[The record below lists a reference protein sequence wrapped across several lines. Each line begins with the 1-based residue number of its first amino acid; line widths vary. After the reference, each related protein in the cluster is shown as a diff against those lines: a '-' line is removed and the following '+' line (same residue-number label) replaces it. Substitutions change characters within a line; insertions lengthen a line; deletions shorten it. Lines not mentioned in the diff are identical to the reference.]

1 MRPFISEKSYP
12 LLPRS
17 NALPA
22 LLAALLFVAAS
33 SANAVVTLLGNPYT
47 PSGANFS
54 IYAVQG
60 LDLST
65 GNGSGG
71 NPQVNRGVEFDDGL
85 GVSYSQP
92 NGNLTHFGLGLYSDA
107 QHQVQTTGLRVQ
119 YNTLVDPFSLT
130 LRLEDFDLGANDT
143 FFKSDKVEPG
153 ILLLGANNTILANA
167 LPTDI
172 WSALSVVPGGKGGKG
187 FSDVWDLSFTQL
199 FANLN
204 LQNTPISG
212 FVLYA
217 DQTRGERPNSDPYFL
232 VSAGNGIP
240 AIPEPPTYFA
250 GIAAFVF
257 ALVFHVQ
264 QARKRKRLIIA
275 RNRLR

>member
-12 LLPRS
+12 LLSRS
-17 NALPA
+17 SAFAP
-22 LLAALLFVAAS
+22 LLAALFFVAVS

-54 IYAVQG
+54 IYAIQG

-65 GNGSGG
+65 GHGSGS
-71 NPQVNRGVEFDDGL
+71 PQVNRGLEFDDGL

-107 QHQVQTTGLRVQ
+107 QHQTQTTGLRVQ

-143 FFKSDKVEPG
+143 FFKPDKVEPG

-204 LQNTPISG
+204 LQNMPISG

-217 DQTRGERPNSDPYFL
+217 DRTRGERTPSDPYFL

-264 QARKRKRLIIA
+264 QARKRKRLIVA

>member
-1 MRPFISEKSYP
+1 MKPFTTRKSSRV
-12 LLPRS
+12 LPRP
-17 NALPA
+17 NAFSV
-22 LLAALLFVAAS
+22 LLAALLVAA
-33 SANAVVTLLGNPYT
+33 APTVHAVVTLLGNPYT
-47 PSGANFS
+47 PTGANFS

-71 NPQVNRGVEFDDGL
+71 VEFDDGL

-92 NGNLTHFGLGLYSDA
+92 NGNLTNFGLGLYSDP
-107 QHQVQTTGLRVQ
+107 QHQIQTTGLRVQ

-130 LRLEDFDLGANDT
+130 LRLEDFDLGANDP
-143 FFKSDKVEPG
+143 FFRSDKVEPG

-172 WSALSVVPGGKGGKG
+172 WSALTVVPGGKGGKG

-204 LQNTPISG
+204 LQNTPIRG
-212 FVLYA
+212 FILYA
-217 DQTRGERPNSDPYFL
+217 DQTRGERPNSDPYFM
-232 VSAGNGIP
+232 VSAGNGMP

-257 ALVFHVQ
+257 ALLFHVQ
-264 QARKRKRLIIA
+264 QTRKRKRLIA
-275 RNRLR
+275 ERNRLR